1 MHTEA
6 RRLAY
11 TAAIFIYS
19 IGITMSTQPKRKVGK
34 IKMMLIGGNAFL
46 ILLVLITAYSSYHI
60 KAASEEK
67 LYSDPEEIPSNK
79 VGLILG
85 TSKYLAAGGI
95 NPYFS
100 YRIDAAVELYQKR
113 KVDYLLA
120 SGDNS
125 IVSYNEPKYIHREL
139 LDRGI
144 PEERIYLDYAGFRT
158 LDSVVRCRE
167 VFGQKSVTIISQNF
181 HNQRAVFIAEH
192 YQIDAV
198 GYSAQGVSSSMGL
211 KVMTRELFARV
222 KAMLDVYVFRT
233 KPKFLGDSILIPE
246 VLSNTLD

>member
-1 MHTEA
+1 MNKEP
-6 RRLAY
+6 RR
-11 TAAIFIYS
+11 
-19 IGITMSTQPKRKVGK
+19 RVGR
-34 IKMMLIGGNAFL
+34 IKMMLIAGNALL
-46 ILLVLITAYSSYHI
+46 ILLVLVTAYSSYHI
-60 KAASEEK
+60 KAASEGR
-67 LYSDPEEIPSNK
+67 LYSEPDDMPANK

-85 TSKYLAAGGI
+85 TSKYLTAGGL

-100 YRIDAAVELYQKR
+100 YRIDAAVELYKKE

-125 IVSYNEPKYIHREL
+125 LVSYNEPKYIHREL
-139 LDRGI
+139 VERGV

-167 VFGQKSVTIISQNF
+167 VFGQDSVTIISQNF
-181 HNQRAVFIAEH
+181 HNRRAVFIAEH

-198 GYSAQGVSSSMGL
+198 GYSAKGVPGSMGL
-211 KVMTRELFARV
+211 KVMVRELFARV

-233 KPKFLGDSILIPE
+233 QPKFLGDTILIPE
-246 VLSNTLD
+246 AISKTGDS